1 MNPDN
6 IQPAPEMNPDYLN
19 QIAPKPQ
26 KKSLLPESKPIKIG
40 IIAVGFLVIITIV
53 GMLASAAGSNIG
65 DSERLAARL
74 QSTQSI
80 ILSSKPNVKNSQLRT
95 LNTNLITYLAN
106 TQVDLTPILLKHN
119 VKMNSLSKTVT
130 SAESDTTILATLEDA
145 RLNATYD
152 RIYASEMAH
161 QLDITIILMQKI
173 YKSTSDANLKS
184 VLDTAYK
191 SLQPIQKQ
199 FENFNEND

>member
-1 MNPDN
+1 
-6 IQPAPEMNPDYLN
+6 
-19 QIAPKPQ
+19 
-26 KKSLLPESKPIKIG
+26 
-40 IIAVGFLVIITIV
+40 
-53 GMLASAAGSNIG
+53 
-65 DSERLAARL
+65 
-74 QSTQSI
+74 
-80 ILSSKPNVKNSQLRT
+80 
-95 LNTNLITYLAN
+95 
-106 TQVDLTPILLKHN
+106 
-119 VKMNSLSKTVT
+119 MNSLSKTVT